1 MKSGR
6 RKGVASGSQ
15 ICILRNL
22 CEQPSISYGF
32 RRIFFVSNCLTFFR
46 LLSSSLT
53 FFDLQEE
60 PKSERAKQFK
70 YVDRQPIQID
80 GYTILQFP
88 RPHLVLILLLSLAL
102 AAFVF
107 DKLTDDSEDMRF
119 NTGATLAAIPDASPL
134 LNRTALEIHETKTD
148 PESAR
153 GEPPAPAQWIA
164 TKSEVRPGD
173 NLALIFKRNGLSPTD
188 VYAISNAQPLGKRLR
203 NIFPGH
209 ELTLYQDDAGQL
221 MQLDYAS
228 GPLDTLIYER
238 EGKLFTSRQV
248 TAEPDRIIAY
258 KHGVID
264 HSLFVASQRAGLT
277 DNLTMR
283 LAQIFQWDVD
293 FVLDIRPGD
302 AFYVLFE
309 ELFHENKFVGY
320 GEILAAEFVNQGDHH
335 RAILYTD
342 DNGDKDYF
350 APNGTSMRKAFL
362 RAPVEFSRISSNF
375 NLNRVHPLFKTVRP
389 HRGIDYAAPRGTPI
403 LAAGDGRVTRASRT
417 KPNGNYVVIQH
428 GEQFVTKYLHLS
440 KFGRGIKSGAKVQ
453 QGQTIGYVGATG
465 WATAAHL
472 HYEFLV
478 NGMHKNPRTVSLPD
492 AQPIAGSEMQ
502 RFRLHAAEY
511 AAKLDLYKSQ
521 VAVALAR

>member
-1 MKSGR
+1 M
-6 RKGVASGSQ
+6 
-15 ICILRNL
+15 
-22 CEQPSISYGF
+22 
-32 RRIFFVSNCLTFFR
+32 
-46 LLSSSLT
+46 
-53 FFDLQEE
+53 
-60 PKSERAKQFK
+60 
-70 YVDRQPIQID
+70 
-80 GYTILQFP
+80 QFP
-88 RPHLVLILLLSLAL
+88 RAHLILIFVLSLGL
-102 AAFVF
+102 TAFVF
-107 DKLTDDSEDMRF
+107 AKLTEDSEDMRF
-119 NTGATLAAIPDASPL
+119 NTDATLAAIPDAATLSED
-134 LNRTALEIHETKTD
+134 TAIEEAALQT
-148 PESAR
+148 
-153 GEPPAPAQWIA
+153 GEVNTAIEPADAAPPAPPKWQA
-164 TKSEVRPGD
+164 TRTEVRPGD
-173 NLALIFKRNGLSPTD
+173 NLALIFKRHGLSPTD
-188 VYAISNAQPLGKRLR
+188 VYAVSNAQPLGKRLR
-203 NIFPGH
+203 SIFPGH
-209 ELTLYQDDAGQL
+209 ELTLYQDEAGQL
-221 MQLDYAS
+221 MQVDYAS

-238 EGKLFTSRQV
+238 EGKLFTSHQV
-248 TAEPDRIIAY
+248 TAEPDRILAY

-309 ELFHENKFVGY
+309 ELFHENEFVGY

-342 DNGDKDYF
+342 DAGDKDYF
-350 APNGTSMRKAFL
+350 SPNGTSMRKAFL

-375 NLNRVHPLFKTVRP
+375 NLRRVHPLFKTVRP

-478 NGMHKNPRTVSLPD
+478 NGVHQNPRTVSLPD
-492 AQPIAGSEMQ
+492 AQPIASSEMP
-502 RFRLHAAEY
+502 RFKQHAAEF
-511 AAKLDLYKSQ
+511 AAKLDTYKTQ